1 METLMTGA
9 ELAARLGVSVE
20 TVRWWRK
27 QGTGPRAIKV
37 GRRVFYSERD
47 VRLWTDKHREPVSA

>member
-1 METLMTGA
+1 MESLKDA
-9 ELAARLGVSVE
+9 RELAHHLGVSVE

-37 GRRVFYSERD
+37 GRRVFYSDRD
-47 VRLWTDKHREPVSA
+47 VRQWLNKRRERVAA

>member
-1 METLMTGA
+1 MTA
-9 ELAARLGVSVE
+9 TELAARLGVSVE

-37 GRRVFYSERD
+37 GRRVFYSNHD
-47 VRLWTDKHREPVSA
+47 VRQWLDQRRELASA

>member
-1 METLMTGA
+1 MESLKDA
-9 ELAARLGVSVE
+9 RELAHHLGVSVE

-37 GRRVFYSERD
+37 GRRVFYSDHD
-47 VRLWTDKHREPVSA
+47 VRQWLNKRRERVAV